1 MSVLHR
7 ITDIARQHILNHAQ
21 DLAPIECCGLL
32 VELDGTSDVYYVPC
46 RNVFPNGQDR
56 FQIDPAEWAAVEDEP
71 RARIVGVLHSHPNAS
86 ANPSM
91 ADRVGCERSGL
102 PWVVVG
108 LPSGVMKEV
117 LPTGWQAPYTGRE
130 FSHGVLDCYTLIQD
144 WYIREPDL
152 AIELPDFDRED
163 DWWTRGDDLYM
174 KHLAEAGFY
183 LVQGALQRH
192 DVVLM
197 RIRAQQA
204 NHGAIYQGNGV
215 LLHHLVGRLS
225 CTDVYGGFWERNTVG
240 VARHWTRIPGATK
253 P

>member
-1 MSVLHR
+1 MSLLPRLHGR
-7 ITDIARQHILNHAQ
+7 LRNVIVDTFGMEPDR
-21 DLAPIECCGLL
+21 ESCGLL
-32 VELDGTSDVYYVPC
+32 LEPWESEGLEFWPC
-46 RNVFPNGQDR
+46 RNVFPGGQDR
-56 FQIDPAEWAAVEDEP
+56 FQIDPADWVAAEERGQVLG
-71 RARIVGVLHSHPNAS
+71 IVHSHPNAS

-91 ADRVGCERSGL
+91 ADRVGCERSGV

-130 FSHGVLDCYTLIQD
+130 FSHGVLDCYSLIQD
-144 WYIREPDL
+144 WYFREPDL
-152 AIELPDFDRED
+152 AIELPDFERED
-163 DWWTRGDDLYM
+163 DWWKRGDDLYM
-174 KHLAEAGFY
+174 KHMAEAGFY
-183 LVQGALQRH
+183 LVQGEMQRH

-197 RIRAQQA
+197 RIRSQQA

-225 CTDVYGGFWERNTVG
+225 CTDVWGGFWERNTVG

>member
-1 MSVLHR
+1 MSILER
-7 ITDIARQHILNHAQ
+7 IDTPMRAKIYEHAMQ
-21 DLAPIECCGLL
+21 AAPRECCGLL
-32 VELDGTSDVYYVPC
+32 ILPWERDGLEYWAC
-46 RNVFPNGQDR
+46 RNVFPGGQDR
-56 FQIDPAEWAAVEDEP
+56 FQIDPEDWVNVEEQGQV
-71 RARIVGVLHSHPNAS
+71 VGVLHSHPNAS

-144 WYIREPDL
+144 WYLREPDL